1 MILLVFLTSQ
11 YIHETYFIQL
21 RCRNSLEPKGLLVSG
36 FRGIL
41 ITEVNSWNYQQYKS
55 DHQLSPTI
63 IIFHSWNVPV
73 QGGKCIISNFH
84 KNFNTSTSNSSK
96 IIKMMIRGEWN
107 KLISNIF
114 NNQKIEQSFFRFQ
127 QSFFW
132 SF

>member
-36 FRGIL
+36 FRGI
-41 ITEVNSWNYQQYKS
+41 IPEVNSWNYQQYKS

-84 KNFNTSTSNSSK
+84 KNFNISTSNSSK

>member
-36 FRGIL
+36 FRGI
-41 ITEVNSWNYQQYKS
+41 IPEVNSWNYQQYKS

-73 QGGKCIISNFH
+73 QGVKCIISNFH
-84 KNFNTSTSNSSK
+84 KNFNISTSNSSK

-107 KLISNIF
+107 KWISNIS

-127 QSFFW
+127 QAFFW
-132 SF
+132 